1 MNKAIQTIDY
11 SVDVA
16 SGTYGLANIQTILGI
31 VLLVLSIASI
41 LFKMGFS
48 IYTHIKN
55 KQFAEIQKDLDQA
68 KEEIEKLKDGDINE

>member
-1 MNKAIQTIDY
+1 MKRSIQIIDY

-16 SGTYGLANIQTILGI
+16 SGSYGLANFQTILGI
-31 VLLVLSIASI
+31 ILLVLSIASI

-55 KQFAEIQKDLDQA
+55 KEYDQIQKDLDQA
-68 KEEIEKLKDGDINE
+68 KEEIEKLKDGENNE

>member
-1 MNKAIQTIDY
+1 MNKKIQIIDY

-16 SGTYGLANIQTILGI
+16 SGSYGLSNIQTILGI
-31 VLLVLSIASI
+31 ILLVLSIASI

-55 KQFAEIQKDLDQA
+55 KQYDKIQKDLDIA
-68 KEEIEKLKDGDINE
+68 KEEIQKLKDGENDE

>member
-1 MNKAIQTIDY
+1 MRKSIQVIDY

-16 SGTYGLANIQTILGI
+16 SGGYGLANIQTILGI
-31 VLLVLSIASI
+31 ILLVLSILSI
-41 LFKMGFS
+41 LFKCVLS

-55 KQFAEIQKDLDQA
+55 KEYKEIADELDKA